1 VCVCVC
7 VCVCVYV
14 HIFIFIGKVGGGAT
28 VEYEVELQDW
38 NAVHDVAKDGG
49 IIVKCLGQVRP
60 IRRPYAHVRSRMP
73 YAHVCSR
80 KCLGQVRPL
89 RIPYAHVM

>member
-1 VCVCVC
+1 MYMCVCVC
-7 VCVCVYV
+7 VCVCMCVCV

-60 IRRPYAHVRSRMP
+60 I
-73 YAHVCSR
+73 VCSR
-80 KCLGQVRPL
+80 TLT
-89 RIPYAHVM
+89 YAVCSRMLT

>member
-1 VCVCVC
+1 MYVCMYIYIYCVCVC
-7 VCVCVYV
+7 VCV
-14 HIFIFIGKVGGGAT
+14 GKVGGGAT

-60 IRRPYAHVRSRMP
+60 IR
-73 YAHVCSR
+73 
-80 KCLGQVRPL
+80 
-89 RIPYAHVM
+89 IPYAHVM